1 MKNIAIIHDQLKEFG
16 GAERVLVALKNI
28 FPQAIVYTSF
38 YDESKLGVNS
48 LYFKDWKINTSWA
61 QKVPFLNKIY
71 SPLRFITPYIWEALN
86 LNSYDIVISSSGAYM
101 CKGVITRPE
110 TKHISYIHH
119 PPKYLY
125 YYETSRDWQKHWPV
139 RAYGNYINHEL
150 RIWDFL
156 SSQRPDMLIAN
167 SIETQKR
174 IFKYYRRD
182 SKVIYPPVDVLA
194 DKDFKLDNYEH
205 KPNSNSYFVTTSRL
219 SKAKHIDILI
229 EASKKI
235 GFKLKIIGTGQEEKN
250 LRAIANQNIEFLSNL
265 PDSEFKKI
273 YKNAKAFLFASV
285 DEEFGIAPIEAMG
298 YGIPVIAYA
307 SGGVLETV
315 MENKNGFLYDELTVG
330 SICKAISK
338 LESMS
343 EASYLT
349 MKKEARNTSKKFSF
363 QIFSEKIKRL
373 VS

>member
-298 YGIPVIAYA
+298 HGIPVIAYA

-363 QIFSEKIKRL
+363 QIFSEEIKRL